1 MAFKVPIGRYTEAS
15 VEELRAFLSC
25 THRKLGEGS
34 LPWRLA
40 QRGPQLLLLIAEFV
54 LAPKVVLYAG
64 CEDGRIKVL
73 ELLEPLHKGSRL
85 QEVQMVATSG
95 SPRSRASFWT
105 VGCPQRV
112 SGLAVGDGCLL
123 AAMFSGTLRVFSL
136 PSHDEQVSVHLQV
149 LLPPQSPVIVR
160 GTGLVASRRALYVV
174 GLSCGN
180 ILQEAPLLFAARP
193 CIIAEASLVFVQ
205 CDEAIRVWN
214 CSSLLSRASSEEG
227 TLQPQD
233 FWNPHRQML
242 VGMAVLPGARFLATA
257 SPEEV
262 RGWAWPQTKAPCLL
276 WTVPTGGAGCEATSL
291 LWLPS
296 FGTGRLAVFGECSG
310 ALVVCELQ
318 LCHAF
323 AEKPCSLS
331 TFQLPGGPSVPAA
344 TMVPPATSDLSLTVW
359 SEAGWFSFGL
369 SGPASPLKANLEQ
382 TETGT
387 VISSLACYGPL
398 ATSSRF
404 F

>member
-136 PSHDEQVSVHLQV
+136 PSHDE
-149 LLPPQSPVIVR
+149 
-160 GTGLVASRRALYVV
+160 
-174 GLSCGN
+174 
-180 ILQEAPLLFAARP
+180 
-193 CIIAEASLVFVQ
+193 
-205 CDEAIRVWN
+205 
-214 CSSLLSRASSEEG
+214 
-227 TLQPQD
+227 QD